1 MKVHSDHEPR
11 VQANPIH
18 VNTKSVFQLSMLS
31 YVSLCIQRYGVGNSL
46 PKAGCSCTQSQ
57 ALDLSISQQAFA
69 DNVLRQPPATAVA
82 DERNLPASFSHD
94 VVHSC
99 DKITR

>member
-1 MKVHSDHEPR
+1 MKVHSNHEPGI
-11 VQANPIH
+11 QASPIH
-18 VNTKSVFQLSMLS
+18 VNTKSIFELSMLS
-31 YVSLCIQRYGVGNSL
+31 YVELCTQRYGVGNSL

-57 ALDLSISQQAFA
+57 ALDLSISQHAFA
-69 DNVLRQPPATAVA
+69 DNVLRQPPAAAVA
-82 DERNLPASFSHD
+82 DKRNLPAGFSHD